1 MSEGEPGILRVV
13 TIRINP
19 ELEALIKQ
27 DVQRGPYRTVEEFV
41 ESAVSMLHEQ
51 EAWLAQH
58 RAEIAAKIEEG
69 FSAAQRGELMDGGQL
84 RARMEER
91 KQAWMADQRR
101 E

>member
-1 MSEGEPGILRVV
+1 MSHAEPGIFGVV

-41 ESAVSMLHEQ
+41 ESAVSILHEQ

-69 FSAAQRGELMDGGQL
+69 FNAAQRV
-84 RARMEER
+84 AN
-91 KQAWMADQRR
+91 
-101 E
+101 